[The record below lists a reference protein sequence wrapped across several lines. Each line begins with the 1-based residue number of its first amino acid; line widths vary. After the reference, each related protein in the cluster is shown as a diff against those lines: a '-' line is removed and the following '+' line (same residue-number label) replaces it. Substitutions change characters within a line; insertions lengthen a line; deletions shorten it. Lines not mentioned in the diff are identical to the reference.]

1 MRRTARDTSASG
13 DLRQGAEAGAR
24 GEGGDDVGPET
35 ANKNSEYRVL
45 HPVLGVLIEPP
56 TTRGKKRSAQLKA
69 EGERVKVERVKR
81 RAENT
86 IALTVLVAMTVPGA
100 EGCGG
105 WVDLEEREGESGRPW
120 SEWEAEDKKR
130 RQKNRKTAAA
140 IDARNAQDKR
150 RTQSVLTRIFH
161 KRTGGDGVT

>member
-1 MRRTARDTSASG
+1 VGDGIAETTRGSVRRTARNTSASG

-24 GEGGDDVGPET
+24 GEGGDW
-35 ANKNSEYRVL
+35 
-45 HPVLGVLIEPP
+45 
-56 TTRGKKRSAQLKA
+56 
-69 EGERVKVERVKR
+69 
-81 RAENT
+81 
-86 IALTVLVAMTVPGA
+86 
-100 EGCGG
+100 CGG